1 MQIVNKATASHHIS
15 EGVEEGSVPM
25 RKCSHRMQ
33 ADVSYANPNTF
44 PEQMIERL
52 VVPVVVLHPILKA
65 PATKFQEIAPR
76 KR

>member
-1 MQIVNKATASHHIS
+1 
-15 EGVEEGSVPM
+15 
-25 RKCSHRMQ
+25 MQ

-44 PEQMIERL
+44 QEQMIGML
-52 VVPVVVLHPILKA
+52 VVPVEVLHPILKA